1 MDFTGYI
8 GGLKELAAI
17 ANKREEGDYEKD
29 GLLFCG
35 KCHTPKQAMVMLLG
49 VYDKVSIQC
58 DCSKKRRDAE
68 REAWEREKRAE
79 YVKRLRAEAFPDSRM
94 GTWTFEQDDGAN
106 PISQAMKQYAENFDV
121 IKKNPVN
128 GLILYG
134 ATGTGK
140 SFLAACIAN
149 RIIDR
154 GIPVL
159 MTSFDRIRNEL
170 DQRKGARQDYFDYL
184 AHIPLL
190 VLDDLAAE
198 SSVGYMKEIV
208 FGVIN
213 ARAQSGLPL
222 IITTNMTSAELKKPA
237 NEESNRVFSRI
248 LGMCQPIEIKG
259 DDRRHDAL
267 RNGSRALMDIIGL

>member
-94 GTWTFEQDDGAN
+94 GSWTFEQDDGAN

-170 DQRKGARQDYFDYL
+170 DQRKGTRQDYFDYL

-259 DDRRHDAL
+259 DDRRHDTL